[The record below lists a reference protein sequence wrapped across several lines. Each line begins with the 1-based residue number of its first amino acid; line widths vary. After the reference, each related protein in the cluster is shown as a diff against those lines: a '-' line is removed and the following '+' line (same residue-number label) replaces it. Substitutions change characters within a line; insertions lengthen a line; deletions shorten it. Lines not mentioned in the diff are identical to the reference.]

1 MNSLVRPSERNR
13 GWEVLGNFDDLMGH
27 WLPAPTMVRR
37 GREDSAKAP
46 AIDVSESE
54 SAFMVKVE
62 IPGVP
67 RENLDVTINDGVL
80 TIRADRQK
88 ENKDEEKSDRLIR
101 QERYYGKFVR
111 SLRLGVDI
119 DETKIEA
126 HYEHGVLSLVL
137 PKTAQGKPRKVDI
150 KIR

>member
-1 MNSLVRPSERNR
+1 MNNLVRPGERNR
-13 GWEVLGNFDDLMGH
+13 SWEVFGDFDDLMGH
-27 WLPAPTMVRR
+27 WFRAPTMVRR
-37 GREDSAKAP
+37 GREDNAKAP

-54 SAFMVKVE
+54 SAFTVKAE

-67 RENLDVTINDGVL
+67 RENLDVSINDGVL
-80 TIRADRQK
+80 TIRAERLK

-119 DETKIEA
+119 DETKVEA
-126 HYEHGVLSLVL
+126 HYEHGVLNLVL
-137 PKTAQGKPRKVDI
+137 PKTAQVKPRKVDI